1 MEVILGMFVGYVLWL
16 ILSRLT
22 SPDVIGIS
30 STVISLV
37 VIFSVIVDLGV
48 SRGST
53 LFLGK
58 IFSEGQTQD
67 AKVYVKASLLVVSS
81 GILVCSLAILVLK
94 EWIYPNIQSEL
105 IHISILLVGLSA
117 ISNLLR
123 SVLIASLQ
131 TQLLPII
138 MIVSSICKIAL
149 TIILILLG
157 TGALGITVGYLSAYL
172 SAAILLF
179 FILRTTLKPLK
190 QASTVNLYHACK
202 NILLASVASWV
213 PRVIAVIGTRLGTII
228 VFGIQGA
235 GQAGFYFIA
244 FSIYYAIAAVADSLS
259 SILFPILSGMK
270 DQRKRFVWRMIKISL
285 AVTLP
290 ISSAATSYSDE
301 IMGVFGSDYVQASMS
316 LKILLLSILP
326 FTFNIAIGTLVYS
339 YGNYRQVLAVGL
351 GSSISRIICYF
362 VLVPM
367 YGNTGAAISF
377 TLGSIIGFA
386 VSAVVAKKIG
396 MLIFW
401 KELAL
406 IFIIPAIISLFLE
419 HFQVNYIVGIPVML
433 VLSLIMF
440 LALRVLS
447 RSDLRDSLA
456 ILPNWIG
463 RPLTNIINKL

>member
-1 MEVILGMFVGYVLWL
+1 
-16 ILSRLT
+16 
-22 SPDVIGIS
+22 
-30 STVISLV
+30 
-37 VIFSVIVDLGV
+37 
-48 SRGST
+48 
-53 LFLGK
+53 
-58 IFSEGQTQD
+58 
-67 AKVYVKASLLVVSS
+67 
-81 GILVCSLAILVLK
+81 
-94 EWIYPNIQSEL
+94 
-105 IHISILLVGLSA
+105 
-117 ISNLLR
+117 
-123 SVLIASLQ
+123 
-131 TQLLPII
+131 LPII

-149 TIILILLG
+149 TITLILLG

-179 FILRTTLKPLK
+179 FVLRTTLKPLK

-228 VFGIQGA
+228 VFGIEGA

-259 SILFPILSGMK
+259 SILFPVLSGMK

-290 ISSAATSYSDE
+290 ISSAATLYSDE
-301 IMGVFGSDYVQASMS
+301 IMGLFGSDYVQASMS

-326 FTFNIAIGTLVYS
+326 FTLNIAIGTLVYS

-406 IFIIPAIISLFLE
+406 IFIIPTIFSFVLE
-419 HFQVNYIVGIPVML
+419 EFQVNYIVGIPVIL
-433 VLSLIMF
+433 VLSLIIY

-456 ILPNWIG
+456 ILPNRIG
-463 RPLTNIINKL
+463 GPLTNLINKL